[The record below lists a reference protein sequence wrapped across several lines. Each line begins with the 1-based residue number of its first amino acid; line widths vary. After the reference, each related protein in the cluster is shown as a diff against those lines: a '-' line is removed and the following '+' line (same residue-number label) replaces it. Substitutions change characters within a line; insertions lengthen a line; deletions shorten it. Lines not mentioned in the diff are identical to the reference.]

1 MRDYALPSAAASN
14 RSPQPNT
21 QRGSGDPSFNL
32 GNSFLT
38 DQLINGSEAPEEA
51 QADAVAHAVVDWMW
65 QGADDSGAPASM
77 DEAFL
82 ALFGADIAGIPVVS
96 GAGARQR
103 ADDAGAEAISQDDT
117 VYLPEAQRAERDRHQ
132 AEVKAHEYAHVILG
146 HVRPGAPLRRYA
158 AYSHGSTLRRGDQ
171 GSAVSSLQD
180 ALVALGYMTAAEK
193 ATGPGIFGPRTES
206 AVMAFQRAKGL
217 TVDGIVG
224 PKTGGALATATAS
237 SSSSSGS
244 GSGSSSS
251 TSSGTS
257 FVYTTTLRRGDQGSA
272 VSSLQDALV
281 ALGYMTAAEKAT
293 GPGIF
298 GPRTESA
305 VMAFQ
310 RAKGLTV
317 DGIVGPQTGGA
328 LQGGGTG
335 TSTGTGTGTGTSSGS
350 GGSTETR
357 QDVGDA
363 DPKNILGSSD
373 LNPTVKS
380 LTEKTVLALQARGY
394 QPYIHEGFRS
404 FERQNELYAQGRTKP
419 GSKVTWVQGGGSWHN
434 YGLAVDIVFWNSS
447 HTGPTWDGSMPWSS
461 VGQEGLAAG
470 FTRSLASI
478 GDYPHLEYHPKW
490 GNTASDLVS
499 TYYSGGLQ
507 AVWDK
512 VE

>member
-1 MRDYALPSAAASN
+1 MRDYARPSAAASN
-14 RSPQPNT
+14 RSPQPGT

-38 DQLINGSEAPEEA
+38 GQLLNGSEAPEEA
-51 QADAVAHAVVDWMW
+51 QADSVAHAVVDWMW

-158 AYSHGSTLRRGDQ
+158 AYSHGS
-171 GSAVSSLQD
+171 
-180 ALVALGYMTAAEK
+180 
-193 ATGPGIFGPRTES
+193 
-206 AVMAFQRAKGL
+206 
-217 TVDGIVG
+217 
-224 PKTGGALATATAS
+224 
-237 SSSSSGS
+237 
-244 GSGSSSS
+244 
-251 TSSGTS
+251 
-257 FVYTTTLRRGDQGSA
+257 TLRRGDQGSA